1 MLAFWKSRE
10 SEKVWSTVKY
20 RHSRTFGSIFFRL
33 LLQYSI
39 LFKVAFSKC
48 QFTFVTITKSTRDVL
63 DYLKKVSNHAKTVGQ
78 PIREFLTDGGGEFDH
93 F

>member
-1 MLAFWKSRE
+1 MKRCGVLL
-10 SEKVWSTVKY
+10 STYTVGPLVPSFSGCCY
-20 RHSRTFGSIFFRL
+20 L
-33 LLQYSI
+33 I

-78 PIREFLTDGGGEFDH
+78 PIREWWR
-93 F
+93 